1 MLNLIRATAGV
12 RRSKFS
18 IFALA
23 IALYCAG
30 ILFASSQSR
39 AFAGSKK
46 PHCLKG
52 YLCKMMNTNLKR

>member
-12 RRSKFS
+12 RRSRFS
-18 IFALA
+18 ILVLA

-30 ILFASSQSR
+30 ILFASSQ

-52 YLCKMMNTNLKR
+52 YICKMMNKNLKR

>member
-1 MLNLIRATAGV
+1 MLNLIQATAGV

-18 IFALA
+18 IPVLV

-30 ILFASSQSR
+30 ILFASSQSQ
-39 AFAGSKK
+39 AFTGSK

-52 YLCKMMNTNLKR
+52 YLCKMMSKNLNR